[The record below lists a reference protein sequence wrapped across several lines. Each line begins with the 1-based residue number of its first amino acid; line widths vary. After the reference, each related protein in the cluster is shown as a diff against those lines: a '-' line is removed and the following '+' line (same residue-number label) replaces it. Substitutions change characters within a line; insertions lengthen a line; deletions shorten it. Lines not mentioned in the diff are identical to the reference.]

1 MKSKH
6 LLYAIPMLAMGF
18 ASCSN
23 EEIKPQSIMTG
34 ETIKTS
40 LAINV
45 PLEGYTT
52 RQTAQTT
59 QNGSFTYRGMQDL
72 YLFPL
77 TTAPDIAQKSNL
89 IQGKGQQLASPNTIS
104 TADNTHVYSNVQLP
118 IGAQNFLLYGRATPI
133 APEDKF
139 ANGVLNRTMTFEDD
153 NTADISF
160 ALQNVISDANV
171 ITDPQGVFVR
181 YLNSLAGI
189 TDWSTSTDPNLEE
202 AYKQFTLTSAD
213 GNRAGSAFMIKQ
225 HVQDLYDKM
234 VLIKATSTVEDVKDI
249 ATEVMTAISAAP
261 FVVTD
266 NVVVW
271 AYGQSLEVTNF
282 PQKQGLPDGAAI
294 LTCTSGTF
302 AYQNAVPTNG
312 MVVLD
317 IFNITYPAELYY
329 YVNTP
334 LWATSKTM
342 ESTWWQTTS
351 AAWTNVDWD
360 DASGFAGKGVIDVTT
375 RTVALQNNINY
386 GVACLKTTVKCNS
399 TTLQDNAKTVAG
411 AVVDQTIN
419 VPVDGFP
426 VTAILVGGQPNQVD
440 WNFVQNES
448 TSPNEKTVY
457 DKVEDATM
465 YAKAG
470 NSVGEN
476 YTMLLDNYDADMS
489 QNTVNVALELT
500 NTSGQGFYGVEGYIP
515 AGAKFYLIAKLD
527 MTAAGVGNPEGIAD
541 KDRRRYPA
549 YGTNRIFMQDYLTTA
564 DFNIKSLQ
572 KAYVTIPD
580 MRSIKLELGVSVDLD
595 WIAGFNFNVNID

>member
-77 TTAPDIAQKSNL
+77 TTAPEIAQKSNP

-133 APEDKF
+133 TPENKF
-139 ANGVLNRTMTFEDD
+139 ANGVLNRTMTLSDD
-153 NTADISF
+153 NTEDISF
-160 ALQNVISDANV
+160 ALQNVISDANE
-171 ITDPQGVFVR
+171 ITTPQGIFVN

-189 TDWSTSTDPNLEE
+189 TGWSTSTDPNLEE

-234 VLIKATSTVEDVKDI
+234 VLIQNISENATVDGI
-249 ATEVMTAISAAP
+249 AGAVMTAISAAP
-261 FVVTD
+261 FVVD
-266 NVVVW
+266 EGVVNW
-271 AYGQSLEVTNF
+271 ATVDPSITNF
-282 PQKQGLPDGAAI
+282 PQEQGLPDGAAI

-342 ESTWWQTTS
+342 ESSWWQTTS
-351 AAWTNVDWD
+351 TAWTGVVWN
-360 DASGFAGKGVIDVTT
+360 DAGGFAGKNVIDVTT

-386 GVACLKTTVKCNS
+386 GVACLKTTVKCHS
-399 TTLQDNAKTVAG
+399 TTLQDTAKTVAG

-419 VPVDGFP
+419 VPADGFP

-440 WNFVQNES
+440 WNFVQNDP

-476 YTMLLDNYDADMS
+476 YTMLLDNYEADMS

-527 MTAAGVGNPEGIAD
+527 MTAAGVGNPGDIAD
-541 KDRRRYPA
+541 IARRRYPA
-549 YGTNRIFMQDYLTTA
+549 YDKKRIFMQDYLTTA

-595 WIAGFNFNVNID
+595 WIAGFNFNVDID

>member
-77 TTAPDIAQKSNL
+77 TTAPEIAQKSNP

-133 APEDKF
+133 TPEDKF
-139 ANGVLNRTMTFEDD
+139 ANGVLNRTMTLLDD
-153 NTADISF
+153 NTEDISF

-171 ITDPQGVFVR
+171 ITDPQDVFVG

-189 TDWSTSTDPNLEE
+189 TGWSTSTDPNLIE
-202 AYKQFTLTSAD
+202 AYKQFTLTSAK

-234 VLIKATSTVEDVKDI
+234 VLIQNISENATVDGI
-249 ATEVMTAISAAP
+249 AGAVMTAISAAP
-261 FVVTD
+261 FVVD
-266 NVVVW
+266 EGVVNW
-271 AYGQSLEVTNF
+271 ATVDPSITNF

-294 LTCTSGTF
+294 LTCTSGNF
-302 AYQNAVPTNG
+302 AYQNAAPTNG

-342 ESTWWQTTS
+342 ESSWWQTTS
-351 AAWTNVDWD
+351 AAWTGVAWN
-360 DASGFAGKGVIDVTT
+360 DASGFAGKNVIDVTT

-440 WNFVQNES
+440 WNFVQNDP

-470 NSVGEN
+470 ISEGEN

-527 MTAAGVGNPEGIAD
+527 MTAAGVGNPGDIAD
-541 KDRRRYPA
+541 IARRRYPA
-549 YGTNRIFMQDYLTTA
+549 YNKKRIFMQDYLTTA

-595 WIAGFNFNVNID
+595 WIAGFNFNVDID